1 MTTPQANSALSFR
14 RVAVI
19 VMIVGLLM
27 AVVAIF
33 ADDIGLSGGGDG
45 YGWKQMIATIV
56 GLAILVL
63 GAGMALRSK
72 GYG

>member
-1 MTTPQANSALSFR
+1 MTTPQANSALSSR

-56 GLAILVL
+56 GLAILV
-63 GAGMALRSK
+63 
-72 GYG
+72 

>member
-1 MTTPQANSALSFR
+1 MTTPQANSALSSR

>member
-1 MTTPQANSALSFR
+1 MTTPQANSALSSR

-19 VMIVGLLM
+19 VMIVGLVL

>member
-1 MTTPQANSALSFR
+1 VTTPQANSALSSR